1 MKIACPSNR
10 YGLRCERECNC
21 VNQTSCF
28 VHSGSCPSGCAP
40 GYTGLDCSKE
50 CETGRYGIGCTHM
63 CSVTCRGGH
72 NTCDQTDGACTQGCD
87 PGYTGRLC
95 EDTCSPTCDESDDE
109 SWELESETS
118 DSDEIADTESD
129 ITNTRSSS
137 AYSTND
143 TADKTSPKRAR
154 SPLDGDDGPP
164 RSLPPFRPGRVQGF
178 QLPDEIRTRTEKSRY
193 LSVVEF
199 FQMFFTLDV
208 VGRLC
213 EYTNKSAHTTGIS
226 KPEMYKGWFDVE
238 PEEFY
243 RFLALLMYMGIVPA
257 HSVERFYSAKSLYNG
272 LWARAFMEKKRFQQ
286 LPSFLKVS
294 NREREDPKNKL
305 AKVTFLLE
313 FIQRRCQNLFQPGRN
328 LAIDERMVRNKGS
341 YSFRQYIRDKPTKW
355 GMKLWVIADPETG
368 YTYNFDVYLGKDT
381 GMQGDGGLAYNVVM
395 KLVKRLAGKGYRIFF
410 DNFYTTVKL
419 LKDLFMI
426 GIGACGTIL
435 SNRRGFPTELKSVK
449 EFEKGSKRGDY
460 RWSRDE
466 EVLTVQWR
474 DNKTISVMSTFHEAN
489 STVKVTRR
497 TKVDNKFERIENCSV
512 TCGGPDSLCHHV
524 DGRCSSGCHPGYKG
538 HRCNQREMKSST
550 LATLIVVAVIA
561 AAAAVIKIV
570 LVSSGHQ

>member
-1 MKIACPSNR
+1 MCCRNVTFSCTNACCSQPSDR
-10 YGLRCERECNC
+10 D
-21 VNQTSCF
+21 F
-28 VHSGSCPSGCAP
+28 
-40 GYTGLDCSKE
+40 
-50 CETGRYGIGCTHM
+50 
-63 CSVTCRGGH
+63 
-72 NTCDQTDGACTQGCD
+72 
-87 PGYTGRLC
+87 
-95 EDTCSPTCDESDDE
+95 
-109 SWELESETS
+109 
-118 DSDEIADTESD
+118 
-129 ITNTRSSS
+129 
-137 AYSTND
+137 
-143 TADKTSPKRAR
+143 
-154 SPLDGDDGPP
+154 
-164 RSLPPFRPGRVQGF
+164 SLF
-178 QLPDEIRTRTEKSRY
+178 LLL
-193 LSVVEF
+193 LSY
-199 FQMFFTLDV
+199 
-208 VGRLC
+208 R
-213 EYTNKSAHTTGIS
+213 YTNESAHTTGIS

-243 RFLALLMYMGIVPA
+243 RFLALLMYMGILPA
-257 HSVERFYSAKSLYNG
+257 PSVERFYSAKSLYNG

-286 LPSFLKVS
+286 LLSFLKVS

-328 LAIDERMVRNKGS
+328 LAIDERMVRNKGR

-435 SNRRGFPTELKSVK
+435 SNRRGFPTELKNVK

-497 TKVDNKFERIENCSV
+497 TKVDNKFERIEVKQPIAIKDYNKYMGGVDRSDQLINKYHGLRKTNKFWKTLFLHMIDISRVNSYILFNDWRSKNKDVLELRRPNRYTQLDFTEELIRDLAKIALYAQVPVASMHIYHVCQSIIPVVSAKRRNCKLCYDKYQQEKKTNV
-512 TCGGPDSLCHHV
+512 KCDGCGVHLCFV
-524 DGRCSSGCHPGYKG
+524 KKRNCL
-538 HRCNQREMKSST
+538 
-550 LATLIVVAVIA
+550 LAYHTR
-561 AAAAVIKIV
+561 
-570 LVSSGHQ
+570 